1 MNYSRAW
8 GQEKEASILHDVA
21 VQVNKSW
28 TELNYLA
35 AGRSWLNI
43 PWARNGPWRTLKAGI
58 NKKSDIPVLF
68 CLGPLNALLCVG
80 VSNASRLFWLY
91 LSSSW
96 TLHSRDPLFPSPTY
110 SWLTRARSA
119 LPALPKTPTLW
130 LKGSRVWKLP
140 TGWHNIS
147 YRWKILLLVLNCYK
161 CTYAQLLSA
170 IQQGGP
176 IRPLSSLSF
185 CPWKPLRL
193 LRQSGVLILV
203 LCIFKHEEWWTCSI

>member
-1 MNYSRAW
+1 MNYSIAW
-8 GQEKEASILHDVA
+8 GQEKRLLSCMMWLFRLTSHE
-21 VQVNKSW
+21 Q
-28 TELNYLA
+28 NYLA
-35 AGRSWLNI
+35 AGQSWLNI
-43 PWARNGPWRTLKAGI
+43 PWARMGLDTRWRLVLT
-58 NKKSDIPVLF
+58 KSDIPVLF
-68 CLGPLNALLCVG
+68 CLGPLNALVCVG

-91 LSSSW
+91 LCSSW
-96 TLHSRDPLFPSPTY
+96 TLHRRDPLFPSPTY
-110 SWLTRARSA
+110 SWLTHARSA
-119 LPALPKTPTLW
+119 LPALPKTHTLC

-147 YRWKILLLVLNCYK
+147 YRWKILLLVLNCCR

-203 LCIFKHEEWWTCSI
+203 LCIFKHEDWWTCSV